1 MLLRYLTDT
10 SVAPL
15 QRELVEID
23 DPLASNVS
31 YNIIENYE
39 TLLSFSFE
47 NAPMEKIDLVFERM
61 QWVLK
66 RIANGG
72 ERIDMKRLT
81 NILDRII
88 LEYFNTL
95 ESNPHDSITFSVI
108 GDALYGNTI
117 EDVSQIVFF
126 SSRDGVKVRF

>member
-1 MLLRYLTDT
+1 M
-10 SVAPL
+10 APL

-126 SSRDGVKVRF
+126 LFGRE